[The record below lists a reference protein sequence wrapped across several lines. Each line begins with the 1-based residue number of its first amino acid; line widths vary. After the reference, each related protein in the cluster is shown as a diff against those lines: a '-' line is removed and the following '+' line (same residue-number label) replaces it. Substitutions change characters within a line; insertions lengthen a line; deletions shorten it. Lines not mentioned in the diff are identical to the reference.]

1 MSLIVTLWCLFLF
14 RSVSVSS
21 SLHTDSCLWLLT
33 FFLHFALSQRT
44 SPWMVMYSISFII
57 NELVEFRGLF
67 NDSRVLHRIWRD
79 KSHRTVESLI
89 TDSLIIYSLEPL
101 DASSQG
107 CPRRSH
113 RCHECASEGR
123 SWHRSKGWGKCKS
136 LWEYVISNDKMRT
149 YNAVDLTFLRYI
161 WFDNNIYHI
170 FTSEW
175 WDVSHTGCRWKSC
188 RRGWDAP

>member
-21 SLHTDSCLWLLT
+21 SVHTDSCLWLLT

-57 NELVEFRGLF
+57 NELVEFRDLF

-123 SWHRSKGWGKCKS
+123 SWHRSKGWGKWQTLHAHMCECVCMCASVCAFASSIILNTKKIALS
-136 LWEYVISNDKMRT
+136 YFDTVLYILSHE
-149 YNAVDLTFLRYI
+149 FL
-161 WFDNNIYHI
+161 
-170 FTSEW
+170 
-175 WDVSHTGCRWKSC
+175 
-188 RRGWDAP
+188 